1 MENVSCV
8 QKTLSHCCVGT
19 GCLRIITCILAQRY
33 VIQVQFASSENVI
46 LHSDVAKNIRCIRN
60 KSQQYLDLLTGI
72 LYLFNNFMICFLDL
86 ALRINLIS
94 SVVDIVFSSFLYV
107 YEPTKE
113 NRIFGEQKNEKN

>member
-1 MENVSCV
+1 MIWVNVLCV
-8 QKTLSHCCVGT
+8 QKTL
-19 GCLRIITCILAQRY
+19 
-33 VIQVQFASSENVI
+33 

-60 KSQQYLDLLTGI
+60 KSQQYLDLLMGI

-107 YEPTKE
+107 YESTKE